1 MIREKRN
8 NFYVLGIRLS
18 SITVSGK
25 GPPMDLRK
33 KIENVSGADIEAII
47 DDLAAL
53 KKDVAKA
60 IAHVKKL
67 NLDDALDSARDMAD
81 DLTDDAA
88 DLYKDMQK
96 RGRKTMVAMEKQ
108 LDDQPIASL
117 LMAFAAGFVI
127 SKLFFRK

>member
-1 MIREKRN
+1 
-8 NFYVLGIRLS
+8 
-18 SITVSGK
+18 
-25 GPPMDLRK
+25 MDLRK
-33 KIENVSGADIEAII
+33 KLESVSGADIEAII

-60 IAHVKKL
+60 INHVKKL
-67 NLDDALDSARDMAD
+67 NLEDALDSARDMAD
-81 DLTDDAA
+81 DFTDEAA
-88 DLYKDMQK
+88 DMYKDISK
-96 RGRKTMVAMEKQ
+96 RGRKSIAAMEKQ

>member
-1 MIREKRN
+1 
-8 NFYVLGIRLS
+8 
-18 SITVSGK
+18 
-25 GPPMDLRK
+25 MDLRK
-33 KIENVSGADIEAII
+33 KLENVSGADIEAII

-81 DLTDDAA
+81 DLTDEAA

>member
-1 MIREKRN
+1 
-8 NFYVLGIRLS
+8 
-18 SITVSGK
+18 
-25 GPPMDLRK
+25 MDLRK
-33 KIENVSGADIEAII
+33 KLENADIESII

-60 IAHVKKL
+60 IAQVKKL
-67 NLDDALDSARDMAD
+67 NLDEALESARDMAD
-81 DLTDDAA
+81 DLSDDAA
-88 DLYKDMQK
+88 DLYKDISK

>member
-1 MIREKRN
+1 
-8 NFYVLGIRLS
+8 
-18 SITVSGK
+18 
-25 GPPMDLRK
+25 MDLRK
-33 KIENVSGADIEAII
+33 KLESVSGADIEAII

-53 KKDVAKA
+53 KKDVQKA
-60 IAHVKKL
+60 VAHVKKL

-81 DLTDDAA
+81 DLSDEAA

-96 RGRKTMVAMEKQ
+96 RGKKQLAAMERQ
-108 LDDQPIASL
+108 IDDQPIASL